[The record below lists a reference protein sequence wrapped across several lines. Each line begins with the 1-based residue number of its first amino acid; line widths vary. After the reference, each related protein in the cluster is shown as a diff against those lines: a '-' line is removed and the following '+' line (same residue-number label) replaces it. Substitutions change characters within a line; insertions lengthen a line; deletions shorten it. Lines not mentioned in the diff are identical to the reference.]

1 MSRQLSDFDHNLP
14 AGFAGRERRDALTG
28 KVLWTFVH
36 RSGFQVKV
44 LPRPGFSRR
53 FAAVTVPFGSI
64 STGLT
69 DGENQWQI
77 PAGSAHFLE
86 HCLFSRDEQGG
97 LLGRMSAL
105 GASANAYTTHSHT
118 LYYFSTVHDFAEG
131 LGIYLDAIMNPR
143 LDNERIDAERPI
155 ILAELDQYH
164 DDPDSRSYMRLVESL
179 YHCHPVRL
187 DIGGT
192 PESVAAITPEDL
204 QRAWSLFYHP
214 GRLTMTLAGDFDVLP
229 ILEMLDERLS
239 RLTAGETSRQASIL
253 LPDEPSA
260 LLERQARLSMDV
272 TTSSFLVGI
281 KDPDLLPAT
290 PLTGQDLVARRRAAR
305 LLFDTLLSPVSQLY
319 ETLYASGLINDSF
332 GFHYACEESF
342 AFLACGGESD
352 TPEDSAAAVLE
363 GLVQAFRQGID
374 PMVFESQKRAAAGD
388 FVRALDS
395 IEHSGM
401 VQAQCSLDGVDL
413 FDYPAIYD
421 KMDHDTASRMMS
433 FLADPANYA
442 TVILTPLEV
451 LDNHER

>member
-1 MSRQLSDFDHNLP
+1 MNRQLSDLEHDLP

-64 STGLT
+64 STGMT
-69 DGENQWQI
+69 DGENHWQI

-131 LGIYLDAIMNPR
+131 LGIYLDAIMNPQ
-143 LDNERIDAERPI
+143 LDSERIDAERPI

-179 YHCHPVRL
+179 YHHHPVRL

-214 GRLTMTLAGDFDVLP
+214 GRLTLTLAGDFDVLP
-229 ILEMLDERLS
+229 ILKQLDGRLARLS
-239 RLTAGETSRQASIL
+239 AGENSRQASIL
-253 LPDEPSA
+253 LPEEPPA
-260 LLERQARLSMDV
+260 LLENQARLSMDV

-290 PLTGQDLVARRRAAR
+290 PLTGHNLVGRRRAAR

-319 ETLYASGLINDSF
+319 ETLYAGGLINDSF

-352 TPEDSAAAVLE
+352 TPEESAAAVVD

>member
-1 MSRQLSDFDHNLP
+1 MIRQLNDLEHRLP
-14 AGFAGRERRDALTG
+14 AGFAGRERRDTLTG
-28 KVLWTFVH
+28 KTLWTFVH

-69 DGENQWQI
+69 DGEGHWQI

-118 LYYFSTVHDFAEG
+118 LYYFSTVHHFDEG
-131 LGIYLDAIMNPR
+131 VEIYLDAILNPR
-143 LDNERIDAERPI
+143 LDRERIDAERPI

-164 DDPDSRSYMRLVESL
+164 DDPDSRSYMLLVESL
-179 YHCHPVRL
+179 YHHHPVRL

-192 PESVAAITPEDL
+192 PESVAAIHPEDL
-204 QRAWSLFYHP
+204 QRAWNLFYHP
-214 GRLTMTLAGDFDVLP
+214 GRLTLTLAGDFDVLP
-229 ILEMLDERLS
+229 ILEMLEARL
-239 RLTAGETSRQASIL
+239 ASLPLSENNRRAIIV
-253 LPDEPSA
+253 LPDEPSS
-260 LLERQARLSMDV
+260 LLKRQSRLSMDV

-290 PLTGQDLVARRRAAR
+290 TLTGQNLVARRRAAR

-319 ETLYASGLINDSF
+319 ESLYASGLINDSF

-352 TPEDSAAAVLE
+352 TPEESADAVLQ
-363 GLVQAFRQGID
+363 GLVQTFRQGID
-374 PMVFESQKRAAAGD
+374 PVVFEGQKRAAAGD
-388 FVRALDS
+388 FVRGLDS

-451 LDNHER
+451 HDNHER

>member
-1 MSRQLSDFDHNLP
+1 MSDHFMDIEQRLP
-14 AGFAGRERRDALTG
+14 VGFQGRERRDALTG
-28 KVLWTFVH
+28 KSLWTFLH

-64 STGLT
+64 STGMT
-69 DGENQWQI
+69 DGEGHWQI

-97 LLGRMSAL
+97 LLGRMSTL

-118 LYYFSTVHDFAEG
+118 MYYFAAVHHFAEG
-131 LGIYLDAIMNPR
+131 LETYLDAILNPR
-143 LDNERIDAERPI
+143 LDQERINAERPI

-164 DDPDSRSYMRLVESL
+164 DDPDSRSYMVLVESL
-179 YHCHPVRL
+179 YHNHPVRL

-204 QRAWSLFYHP
+204 QQAWSLFYHP
-214 GRLTMTLAGDFDVLP
+214 GRLALTLAGDFDVLP
-229 ILEMLDERLS
+229 ILNQLAARLAY
-239 RLTAGETSRQASIL
+239 LPAVGTVRQAGIL
-253 LPDEPSA
+253 LPDEPA
-260 LLERQARLSMDV
+260 LPFSLQARLAMDV
-272 TTSSFLVGI
+272 ATSSFLVGI
-281 KDPDLLPAT
+281 KDPDLLPSN
-290 PLTGQDLVARRRAAR
+290 PLTGKDLVARRRAAR

-319 ETLYASGLINDSF
+319 ESLYAGGLINDSF

-342 AFLACGGESD
+342 AFLACGGESN
-352 TPEDSAAAVLE
+352 TPEESAAAVLD
-363 GLVQAFRQGID
+363 GLVRSFRQGID
-374 PMVFESQKRAAAGD
+374 PEVFESQKRAAAGD

-395 IEHSGM
+395 VEHSGM
-401 VQAQCSLDGVDL
+401 VQAQCSLDGMDL

-421 KMDHDTASRMMS
+421 KMDHGTASRMLS

-442 TVILTPLEV
+442 TVILTPPEV
-451 LDNHER
+451 HNNHAS